1 MNPPEKLS
9 RRDPPPPI
17 VHSERPGARLRAA
30 REAAGLS
37 VDDVAQQLK
46 LAPRQVRALEEES
59 FEELPGR
66 TFSRGFMRNYARLL
80 DLDAQELL
88 TQLPQNVQAPLQ
100 SPSLRATATTIAELP
115 CGAPAKIGFAR
126 WLIPLVLVTCVVGA
140 ATYEWYRN
148 GFTVATEPYQRATA
162 PPRKLAA
169 VAVSQLPNPLANTVP
184 IQPATAEASVSAGSN
199 GSGATSPN
207 ATTGPAET
215 DALLILTYTG
225 PSWTEVH
232 DRSGQVV
239 VSRLVAQ
246 GSVESVR
253 GSAPFE
259 LTLGNADAV
268 SVTYL
273 GKPVDLTPFTR
284 QNVAHLTLP

>member
-1 MNPPEKLS
+1 MNQAEHLSTRDAQPPS
-9 RRDPPPPI
+9 
-17 VHSERPGARLRAA
+17 VATERPGARLRAA

-80 DLDAQELL
+80 NLDVQDLLA
-88 TQLPQNVQAPLQ
+88 QLPETVQAPLQ
-100 SPSLRATATTIAELP
+100 AQSLRATATTIAELP
-115 CGAPAKIGFAR
+115 TGKPARTGLAR
-126 WLIPLVLVTCVVGA
+126 WLIPLVLVTCVIGA
-140 ATYEWYRN
+140 AAYEWYRN
-148 GFTVATEPYQRATA
+148 GFTIASDSYQKATA
-162 PPRKLAA
+162 TPRKLAA
-169 VAVSQLPNPLANTVP
+169 VAVSQLPNPLASTVP
-184 IQPATAEASVSAGSN
+184 VQPATAEASVSAGS
-199 GSGATSPN
+199 SASEATSPN
-207 ATTGPAET
+207 AAAALAET
-215 DALLILTYTG
+215 EAPLILTYTG

-284 QNVAHLTLP
+284 QNVARLTLP